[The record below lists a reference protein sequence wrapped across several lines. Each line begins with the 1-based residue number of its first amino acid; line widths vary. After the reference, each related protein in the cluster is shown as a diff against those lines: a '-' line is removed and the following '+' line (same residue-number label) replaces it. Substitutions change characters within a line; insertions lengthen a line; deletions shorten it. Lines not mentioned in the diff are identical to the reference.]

1 MLSGKQFFSELIHD
15 IFNVTF
21 TLFKVMIPI
30 LVLIKIIEELGG
42 IVLLSQVLGPLMQ
55 MVGLPDSMGLVWATT
70 LLTNIYGGL
79 IVLINLDTALTVAQ
93 ASILGSMML
102 LAHALPIEATIAKKA
117 GVSLWV
123 TLLFRVGGSLLL
135 AWILHFTYQTTD
147 SLNQPAQI
155 LWSPE
160 ITENSSYF
168 AWAVNQLQSLVM
180 VFVVISALLLTLKIL
195 KLLGIEK
202 LMAILLKPF
211 LRLLGISQEATNIT
225 IIGATLG
232 LSFGGGLLIHEAQ
245 KGHVAPRDVFTA
257 IMLLNLLHSLI
268 EDTLLILLIGAD
280 FNSIFWGRLVFS
292 VLVIATLAATIRQL
306 SPTFCE
312 RYLYRSVVRNRT
324 AKASPVV

>member
-1 MLSGKQFFSELIHD
+1 MKAINTFFTELGKD

-30 LVLIKIIEELGG
+30 LILIKIIEELGG

-55 MVGLPDSMGLVWATT
+55 TVGLPDSMGLVWATT

-79 IVLINLDTALTVAQ
+79 IVLVSLDNALTVAQ
-93 ASILGSMML
+93 ASVLGSMML
-102 LAHALPIEATIAKKA
+102 LAHSLPIEATIAKKA

-123 TLLFRVGGSLLL
+123 TLLFRIGGSILLG
-135 AWILHFTYQTTD
+135 WILHLTYQATD
-147 SLNQPAQI
+147 SLTQPAQV

-160 ITENSSYF
+160 VTENSSYLS
-168 AWAVNQLQSLVM
+168 WAISQLQSLAM
-180 VFVVISALLLTLKIL
+180 VFAVISVLLLTLKIL
-195 KLLGIEK
+195 KILGIEK
-202 LMAILLKPF
+202 LMAIILKPF

-232 LSFGGGLLIHEAQ
+232 LSFGGGLLINEAQ

-268 EDTLLILLIGAD
+268 EDTLLILLMGAD
-280 FNSIFWGRLVFS
+280 FNTIFWGRLVFS
-292 VLVIATLAATIRQL
+292 VVVIAMLAAIMRLL
-306 SPTFCE
+306 SPVFCE
-312 RYLYRSVVRNRT
+312 RYLYRSVVR
-324 AKASPVV
+324 S

>member
-1 MLSGKQFFSELIHD
+1 MPSVKTFFKELIHD
-15 IFNVTF
+15 IFNVSF

-30 LVLIKIIEELGG
+30 LILIKIIEELGG
-42 IVLLSQVLGPLMQ
+42 IVLLSQLLGPLMH

-79 IVLINLDTALTVAQ
+79 IVLVSIENTLTVAQ

-102 LAHALPIEATIAKKA
+102 LAHSLPIEATIAKKA
-117 GVSLWV
+117 GVSLWI
-123 TLLFRVGGSLLL
+123 TLLFRIGGSLLL
-135 AWILHFTYQTTD
+135 AWILHLTYQATN

-160 ITENSSYF
+160 ITENSSYL
-168 AWAVNQLQSLVM
+168 AWAVNQLQSLAM
-180 VFVVISALLLTLKIL
+180 VFAVISVLLFTLKIL

-232 LSFGGGLLIHEAQ
+232 LSFGGGLLINEAQ

-280 FNSIFWGRLVFS
+280 FNTIFWGRLLFS
-292 VLVIATLAATIRQL
+292 VIVITSLAAIVRQL
-306 SPTFCE
+306 SPAFCE
-312 RYLYRSVVRNRT
+312 RYFYRSVVR
-324 AKASPVV
+324 K

>member
-1 MLSGKQFFSELIHD
+1 MKIKNNLMFPQFFKELASD
-15 IFNVTF
+15 IFNVTL
-21 TLFKVMIPI
+21 TLYKVMIPI
-30 LVLIKIIEELGG
+30 LILIKIIEELGG
-42 IVLLSQVLGPLMQ
+42 IILLSKLLGPLMEL
-55 MVGLPDSMGLVWATT
+55 VGLPNTMALVWATT

-79 IVLINLDTALTVAQ
+79 IVLINIDTTLSIAQ
-93 ASILGSMML
+93 ASVLGSMML

-123 TLLFRVGGSLLL
+123 TLVLRVGGSLLL
-135 AWILHFTYQTTD
+135 AWILHLIYQTTD
-147 SLNQPAQI
+147 SLGQTAQI

-160 ITENSSYF
+160 ITESHSYLD
-168 AWAVNQLQSLVM
+168 WALNQLQSLM
-180 VFVVISALLLTLKIL
+180 VIFVAISGLLFTLKIL

-232 LSFGGGLLIHEAQ
+232 LSFGGGLLINEAQ

-292 VLVIATLAATIRQL
+292 VLVIAVLAAMTRQL
-306 SPTFCE
+306 TPAFCE
-312 RYLYRSVVRNRT
+312 RYLYRSV
-324 AKASPVV
+324 ASSPSK